1 MDTDDDLI
9 YELNNNISDQ
19 DLQSELVSCRLK
31 LVIGNIEGV

>member
-1 MDTDDDLI
+1 MDIDDDVI

-19 DLQSELVSCRLK
+19 DLQSEFVSCRLK